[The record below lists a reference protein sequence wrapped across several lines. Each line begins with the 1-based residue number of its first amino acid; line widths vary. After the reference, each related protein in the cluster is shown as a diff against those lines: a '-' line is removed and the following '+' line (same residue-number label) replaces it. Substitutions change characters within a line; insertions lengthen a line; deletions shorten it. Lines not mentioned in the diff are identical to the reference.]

1 MKKNPTIV
9 IALLASFVLG
19 AFVAAY
25 IIKGQISN
33 IPEPDFHEH
42 ADFALFID
50 GQRFDFSKD
59 EYMSVQPCTVSRE
72 YPANVAYAHGLE
84 SDDLEDSAHL
94 HDRNGTVVHAHK
106 PGVAWHDFF
115 ESLNMEFDDGE
126 FVDDQGGEYL
136 ANEGAAFYYFVNGE
150 AVEQLANREIRDL
163 DQVLISY
170 SSTGEITQEEL
181 LIQQAQITNNACFY
195 SEACQHRGP
204 APYESCG
211 AAHEDPAI
219 LKWLGL

>member
-1 MKKNPTIV
+1 MKKNPV
-9 IALLASFVLG
+9 IIAAALASFFLG
-19 AFVAAY
+19 VFATVY
-25 IIKGQISN
+25 VIKGQISN

-50 GQRFDFSKD
+50 GQRFDFSKE
-59 EYMSVQPCTVSRE
+59 EYMSVQPCTISRE

-84 SDDLEDSAHL
+84 SDDLKNSVHL
-94 HDRNGTVVHAHK
+94 HDRNGDIVHAHRPK
-106 PGVAWHDFF
+106 ITWHDFF
-115 ESLNMEFDDGE
+115 HSLNMEFEDGK
-126 FVDDQGGEYL
+126 FVDDQGQSYL
-136 ANEGAAFYYFVNGE
+136 ANEDSAFYYFVNGE
-150 AVEQLANREIRDL
+150 AVNQLADREIRDL
-163 DQVLISY
+163 DKVLISY

-181 LIQQAQITNNACFY
+181 LIQQAQITNDACFY

-211 AAHEDPAI
+211 VVHQDPPI